1 MIKLF
6 DVNLPQIT
14 KWELKERIVNLD
26 PNKKHSLYWLY
37 SEFLLRANRNAWYK
51 KVLNEATITAI
62 DGKGLHWAMYKAMS
76 NDLIPSMYSNKLVE
90 LPTILRIPC
99 FLILFFIKLILN
111 IFDGLFN
118 LVFLKKNFTVK
129 TLNETILGRDFTY
142 EILKICNIK
151 KYKTMIIGGSNED
164 DTVSKELIQKIYP
177 DIDLVLWTRKTN
189 SLLMQDS
196 LTNTNNDKKPYLTT
210 SNLYEQFPELI
221 EARKAIIDTK
231 PDVVLICIGGA
242 SGKQEFFIHDLMNDS
257 QCQFILATGLGA
269 AIDHLGGG
277 AKQTLPPTW
286 SQKYGLEW
294 LWRFIDQPYR
304 RIRIIDSI
312 FTLYWW
318 TTLYQF
324 TKDILHKNYVSINK
338 VTNSSGEILLSK
350 EKTLLPNE
358 LGYTMP
364 YSYIQKNQ
372 SIEEAGIKY
381 LNRDYKLELSPTS
394 IITIPEKGRQVQ
406 LPVSLF
412 IFLQNNCRNTSNQYF
427 VNFFDYRLTKEV
439 TNPKYC
445 IDSQFFPMTDYFKIV
460 NPDKIQF
467 QNLV

>member
-26 PNKKHSLYWLY
+26 PTKKHSLYWLY
-37 SEFLLRANRNAWYK
+37 SEFVLRANRNGWYK
-51 KVLNEATITAI
+51 KVLNEATMSAI
-62 DGKGLHWAMYKAMS
+62 DGKGLHWSMYKAMS
-76 NDLIPSMYSNKLVE
+76 NDFIPSLYSQAIVE
-90 LPTILRIPC
+90 WPAIFRIPVF
-99 FLILFFIKLILN
+99 FLLFLLKLIIN
-111 IFDGLFN
+111 IFDGILK
-118 LVFLKKNFTVK
+118 LVILKTNFTVK
-129 TLNETILGRDFTY
+129 THNETILGRDFTY

-164 DTVSKELIQKIYP
+164 DQVSKELIKKIYP

-189 SLLMQDS
+189 SLLMQDAP
-196 LTNTNNDKKPYLTT
+196 TNVTNDSKPYLTT
-210 SNLYEQFPELI
+210 SNIYEQFPDLI
-221 EARKAIIDTK
+221 EARKAVIDNK
-231 PDVVLICIGGA
+231 PDIVLICLGGA
-242 SGKQEFFIHDLMNDS
+242 SGKQEFFIHDLMNDNE
-257 QCQFILATGLGA
+257 CQFILATGLGA

-304 RIRIIDSI
+304 RLRIIDSI

-324 TKDILHKNYVSINK
+324 TKDIYHKNYVAINK
-338 VTNSSGEILLSK
+338 VTNQEGEVLLSK
-350 EKTLLPNE
+350 EKYFLPNE
-358 LGYTMP
+358 LGFTMP
-364 YSYIQKNQ
+364 YCYIKKNQ
-372 SIEEAGIKY
+372 SIEESGIMY

-394 IITIPEKGRQVQ
+394 IVTIPEKGRQVQ
-406 LPVSLF
+406 LPTSLLGF
-412 IFLQNNCRNTSNQYF
+412 IQNSCRYTSNQYF
-427 VNFFDYRLTKEV
+427 VNFFDYRLPREV
-439 TNPKYC
+439 SNPYYCQLTNFYSRQEYIKL
-445 IDSQFFPMTDYFKIV
+445 V

-467 QNLV
+467 PHLG

>member
-26 PNKKHSLYWLY
+26 PAKKHSLYWLY

-51 KVLNEATITAI
+51 KVLNEATISAI
-62 DGKGLHWAMYKAMS
+62 DGKGLHWAMYKSMS
-76 NDLIPSMYSNKLVE
+76 NDLVPSLYSQKIVNW
-90 LPTILRIPC
+90 PAIIRIPL
-99 FLILFFIKLILN
+99 FLLLFFVKLILN
-111 IFDGLFN
+111 IFDGVIS
-118 LVFLKKNFTVK
+118 LVVLKKNFTVK

-164 DTVSKELIQKIYP
+164 DQVSKELIKKIYP
-177 DIDLVLWTRKTN
+177 DIDLVLWTRKSN

-196 LTNTNNDKKPYLTT
+196 ATNINNDSKPYLTT
-210 SNLYEQFPELI
+210 SNIYEQFPDLI
-221 EARKAIIDTK
+221 EARQAIIDNK
-231 PDVVLICIGGA
+231 PEVILICIGGA

-277 AKQTLPPTW
+277 AKQALPPSW

-304 RIRIIDSI
+304 RLRIIDSI

-324 TKDILHKNYVSINK
+324 TKDILHKNYVAINK
-338 VTNSSGEILLSK
+338 VTNTEGQVLLSK
-350 EKTLLPNE
+350 EKHFLPNE
-358 LGYTMP
+358 LGFTMP
-364 YSYIQKNQ
+364 YCYIKKNQ
-372 SIEEAGIKY
+372 SIEESGIKY

-406 LPVSLF
+406 LPLSLIGF
-412 IFLQNNCRNTSNQYF
+412 IHNACRYTSNQYF
-427 VNFFDYRLTKEV
+427 VNFFDYRLPREV
-439 TNPKYC
+439 TNPDYC
-445 IDSQFFPMTDYFKIV
+445 ESTNFYSQQDYTKLV

-467 QNLV
+467 PHLG

>member
-14 KWELKERIVNLD
+14 KWELKERIVNLN

-62 DGKGLHWAMYKAMS
+62 DGKGLHWAMYKAMG
-76 NDLIPSMYSNKLVE
+76 NDLIPSFYSDKLVE
-90 LPTILRIPC
+90 LPAIIRIPL
-99 FLILFFIKLILN
+99 FLILFFIKLIQN

-118 LVFLKKNFTVK
+118 LVFLKKNFTVN

-164 DTVSKELIQKIYP
+164 DSVSKELIQKIYP

-196 LTNTNNDKKPYLTT
+196 LTNSTKDKTPYLTT
-210 SNLYEQFPELI
+210 SNLYDQFPDLI
-221 EARKAIIDTK
+221 EAKKAIFNNN
-231 PDVVLICIGGA
+231 PDVILICLGGA

-277 AKQTLPPTW
+277 AKQTIPPLW
-286 SQKYGLEW
+286 SQRYGLEW

-304 RIRIIDSI
+304 RLRIIDSI

-324 TKDILHKNYVSINK
+324 TKDILHKNYVAINK
-338 VTNSSGEILLSK
+338 VSNPSGEILLSK
-350 EKTLLPNE
+350 EKSLLPNE

-364 YSYIQKNQ
+364 YSYIKKNQ
-372 SIEEAGIKY
+372 SIEESGIRY
-381 LNRDYKLELSPTS
+381 MNRDYNLELSPTS
-394 IITIPEKGRQVQ
+394 IITMPEKGRQVQ
-406 LPVSLF
+406 NPTSLF
-412 IFLQNNCRNTSNQYF
+412 IFLQNSCKYTSNQYY
-427 VNFFDYRLTKEV
+427 VNFLDYRLVKEV

-445 IDSQFFPMTDYFKIV
+445 IDTQFFPMSDYFKIV